1 MAPPLVLLPAMLCD
15 ERLYR
20 SQAAALRD
28 LVEPLPLIVA
38 EADLALAVDVVL
50 REAPTRFVL
59 AGTSYGGN
67 LALEV
72 ARAAPARVLGLW
84 LMGCNPGLPGDLD
97 AGRSRSRRVQA
108 GEFEAVLDELAS
120 GIVYPDGPRAAAAG
134 GTFRI
139 MARSLGP
146 TVFLRQNT
154 SLLGRP
160 DRRDSLAG
168 ITCPTLLLWGRQD
181 EFCGLAHASLMASRI
196 PRSDLVVLDE
206 CGHLPTLEQPEAATD
221 AARSWLLRAIGAM
234 P

>member
-1 MAPPLVLLPAMLCD
+1 MSRPLVLLPAMLCD
-15 ERLYR
+15 ERLYG
-20 SQAAALRD
+20 SQAQALRD
-28 LVEPLPLIVA
+28 LVEPLPLVVA
-38 EADLALAVDVVL
+38 EADLAVAVDVVL
-50 REAPTRFVL
+50 QQAPAQFVL

-72 ARAAPARVLGLW
+72 ALVAPARVLGLW
-84 LMGCNPGLPGDLD
+84 LMGCSPGLPGDRD

-108 GEFEAVLDELAS
+108 GEFEAVLEELAS
-120 GIVYPDGPRAAAAG
+120 GIVYPDGPHGAAAG
-134 GTFRI
+134 GTFRT

-154 SLLGRP
+154 SLLGRR

-196 PRSDLVVLDE
+196 PRSDLVVLDK
-206 CGHLPTLEQPEAATD
+206 CGHLPTLEQPEAVAD
-221 AARSWLLRAIGAM
+221 AAHSWLLRDIGAM

>member
-120 GIVYPDGPRAAAAG
+120 GIGLSGMGPAPPPPAVHFGSWPGASDPRCSFDRTPPCWDGPIDGTAWPASPARRCCYGAVKMSSAG
-134 GTFRI
+134 
-139 MARSLGP
+139 SP
-146 TVFLRQNT
+146 TRL
-154 SLLGRP
+154 
-160 DRRDSLAG
+160 
-168 ITCPTLLLWGRQD
+168 
-181 EFCGLAHASLMASRI
+181 
-196 PRSDLVVLDE
+196 
-206 CGHLPTLEQPEAATD
+206 
-221 AARSWLLRAIGAM
+221 
-234 P
+234 